1 MYAEFVG
8 TLTIMSFHAS
18 EWPCA
23 ARALLRSYGV
33 ASGHVGPK
41 SFPRCRSPPPSSR
54 SLVNHQPKRRSIWL
68 LSICGTVARFYTSDC
83 FREVSDEVAEMFKEF
98 DRKEADYRLRTYRH
112 KAYYSLDRD
121 DGLEHEAVHKP
132 ARISLPLIKNECM
145 VYIEPFYGGYYVWR
159 LTAKSKQ
166 AECYVFIDQKVGCA
180 SQLDGETIP
189 SAYRRLVPSNRGDV
203 YVYSWHLNCTMWDVV
218 N

>member
-1 MYAEFVG
+1 MAIINLWDFY
-8 TLTIMSFHAS
+8 
-18 EWPCA
+18 P
-23 ARALLRSYGV
+23 
-33 ASGHVGPK
+33 
-41 SFPRCRSPPPSSR
+41 
-54 SLVNHQPKRRSIWL
+54 
-68 LSICGTVARFYTSDC
+68 FYTSDC
-83 FREVSDEVAEMFKEF
+83 FMEVSDEVAEMFKEF

-132 ARISLPLIKNECM
+132 ARISLTLIKYECM

-166 AECYVFIDQKVGCA
+166 AVCYVFIDQKVGCA

-189 SAYRRLVPSNRGDV
+189 SAYCRLVPSNRGDV
-203 YVYSWHLNCTMWDVV
+203 CVYSWHLNCTMWDVV